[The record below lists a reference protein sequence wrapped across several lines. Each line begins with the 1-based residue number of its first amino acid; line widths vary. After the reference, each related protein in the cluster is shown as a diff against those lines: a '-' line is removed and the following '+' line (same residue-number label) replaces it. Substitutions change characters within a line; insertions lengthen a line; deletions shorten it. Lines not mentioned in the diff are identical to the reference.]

1 VSQLLSVCNPSGS
14 RPGWLPGT
22 SYGGARPRLFV
33 GNVRVELTPAAYRSS
48 APCALNPDPGAGI
61 AAALHCANLPHP
73 VPEASRSGTALNQGI
88 KEVRECSLSNR
99 RTPLCGSA
107 SLVRCRLH
115 CTPARNRVHRL
126 ERLDYAASPSA
137 LQANQSSRNHTKLN
151 TCTTSNLLPI
161 EATRPRLPWPG
172 ASRISGPS
180 FFPARRVNDETV
192 APDALLWPSQ
202 QLESLKKRESA
213 PCVRFPT
220 LPASLRTL
228 WHTAS
233 CLVPVARSRE
243 GCLGM
248 VGVEPT
254 SLLRITRWSAAH
266 GCCRPATP
274 RL

>member
-1 VSQLLSVCNPSGS
+1 MSQLLSVCNPSGS
-14 RPGWLPGT
+14 HPGWLPGT

-61 AAALHCANLPHP
+61 AAALHCANLPQP

-180 FFPARRVNDETV
+180 FFPGAQGQRRNRCAGCSPLAVTAARIIEEAGER
-192 APDALLWPSQ
+192 ALRPFSY
-202 QLESLKKRESA
+202 A
-213 PCVRFPT
+213 
-220 LPASLRTL
+220 ASK
-228 WHTAS
+228 S
-233 CLVPVARSRE
+233 SYP
-243 GCLGM
+243 M
-248 VGVEPT
+248 
-254 SLLRITRWSAAH
+254 AH
-266 GCCRPATP
+266 GLLPCPGSP
-274 RL
+274 EP